1 MKNGKET
8 HNPNDHIIL
17 CSSNISLFEACRKLK
32 EARNEATLEGT
43 FDAIIKSHHE
53 AVPKQNNAP
62 NAEAPAINTSADDP
76 NLIDIVRNLEKRVK
90 STETRMENLQSHVD
104 TIEKNIDFFCKEM
117 VRYHELFQDLSK
129 VLGRFVDDI

>member
-32 EARNEATLEGT
+32 EARNETILEAT

-53 AVPKQNNAP
+53 AVPKQNVETP
-62 NAEAPAINTSADDP
+62 VVNTSADDSN
-76 NLIDIVRNLEKRVK
+76 NLIDIVRNLEKRVE
-90 STETRMENLQSHVD
+90 STEKRMENLQSHVD
-104 TIEKNIDFFCKEM
+104 TIDKNIDFFCKEM

-129 VLGRFVDDI
+129 VLGRFVDDM

>member
-17 CSSNISLFEACRKLK
+17 CSLNISLFEACRKLK
-32 EARNEATLEGT
+32 EARNETILEAT

-53 AVPKQNNAP
+53 AVPKQNV
-62 NAEAPAINTSADDP
+62 EAPVVNTSADDSN

-104 TIEKNIDFFCKEM
+104 TIDKNIDFFCKEM

-129 VLGRFVDDI
+129 VLGRFVDDM